1 MKRIVFV
8 SIMAIGILSSCGK
21 KYEETRPIRKNVTET
36 VFASGALEANEMY
49 NLTALSDGYL
59 TEISFKENDL
69 VKQGQLLAVIDN
81 KQNLYNTENA
91 KVLYDIAQSNSSAS
105 SPLLLKA
112 KNGVEMT
119 KSKMEFD
126 EVQQNRYKK
135 LLEANSISKAEYEKI
150 ALQYQSSK
158 SEYQNALENY
168 ALQKQQ
174 VEQQLSI
181 NKAQK
186 NVAGVLAGFNQI
198 KAVKAGRVYKKHKE
212 KGDFVRQG
220 DVIATIGD
228 AAFMYAK
235 VSVDEGSI
243 AKIRT
248 GQDAVIQLNINKNK
262 LYKGRVADI
271 LPTFDEATQ
280 SFICKIYFLDSL
292 DFKIANTQLQVN
304 IIVGETKNALLI
316 PRNYLSY
323 GNEVTIKGSKA
334 PIKIETKFVSSEW
347 VQVLS
352 GIDENTVL
360 VTDNIK
366 K

>member
-1 MKRIVFV
+1 MKKIVFI
-8 SIMAIGILSSCGK
+8 SIIAIGILSSCGK
-21 KYEETRPIRKNVTET
+21 KYEETSPIRKDVTET
-36 VFASGALEANEMY
+36 VFASGALEANETY

-91 KVLYDIAQSNSSAS
+91 KVLYDIAKSNSSAN
-105 SPLLLKA
+105 SPILLKA
-112 KNGVEMT
+112 KNEVDIA
-119 KSKMEFD
+119 KSKLEFD
-126 EVQQNRYKK
+126 ENQQNRYKK
-135 LLEANSISKAEYEKI
+135 LLEANSISKADYEKI
-150 ALQYQSSK
+150 DLQFHNSK

-168 ALQKQQ
+168 NLQKQQ

-181 NKAQK
+181 NKTQN
-186 NVAGVLAGFNQI
+186 NVTNVLAGFNQI
-198 KAVKAGRVYKKHKE
+198 KAVKAGRVYKKYKE

-220 DVIATIGD
+220 EIIATIGD

-243 AKIRT
+243 AKIRI
-248 GQDAVIQLNINKNK
+248 GQEAIIQLNINKSK
-262 LYKGRVADI
+262 LYKGEVAEI

-280 SFICKIYFLDSL
+280 SFICKVYFLESL

-304 IIVGETKNALLI
+304 ITVGSTKNALLI
-316 PRNYLSY
+316 PRNYLGY
-323 GNEVTIKGSKA
+323 GNEVNIKGSKT

-352 GIDENTVL
+352 GIDENAVL